1 MADAEPSGVSC
12 AHRGQ
17 LGKARPPRPAPSH
30 PEGGPLMRATS
41 AHAAPF
47 SRTPAVTRMAA
58 VSRIAA

>member
-17 LGKARPPRPAPSH
+17 LGKARPRAPH
-30 PEGGPLMRATS
+30 RVTPKAVPLMRATS

-58 VSRIAA
+58 VSRIA